1 MGFVRIWCFLGRFH
15 VLSLTDGS
23 CAELRNTA
31 RAKVERLRQASPS
44 PHTAARSNNMPP
56 PGKPPPVTPVY
67 AHVHNVVL
75 QYELARKAFVNGLN
89 DLLAAGDPGQTDALL
104 RAGVVNLL
112 HAPLVQGACL
122 KPAPSDFKLDPVS
135 LPTRAPIA
143 EPEPPFSPPDA
154 NSGVQVAALAAM
166 RTLTQDT
173 EATGE
178 EIA

>member
-1 MGFVRIWCFLGRFH
+1 
-15 VLSLTDGS
+15 
-23 CAELRNTA
+23 
-31 RAKVERLRQASPS
+31 
-44 PHTAARSNNMPP
+44 MPP
-56 PGKPPPVTPVY
+56 PGAPPVTPVY

-89 DLLAAGDPGQTDALL
+89 DLLAAEIPDRPTRCCARASSTRFTRPSCRACQTGTLRFQTRPG
-104 RAGVVNLL
+104 
-112 HAPLVQGACL
+112 
-122 KPAPSDFKLDPVS
+122 
-135 LPTRAPIA
+135 LPPHRAPIA

-178 EIA
+178 EIAEPDALKKIVASLTHRKTAVAVAGCAALQALAEKRPDTPPP